1 MTDNISELESLKTEI
16 EFLDKE
22 HHITILKI
30 LKTDSNIILN
40 ENKNGVFVNLT
51 ELSKKTLDELKNYCL
66 YVKSQEIKL
75 ENLENDQKE
84 LENNFFES
92 I

>member
-1 MTDNISELESLKTEI
+1 MGDNICELENLKSEI
-16 EFLDKE
+16 EVLDKE
-22 HHITILKI
+22 HHITILNI

-51 ELSKKTLDELKNYCL
+51 ELSEKTLEELKNYCL

-75 ENLENDQKE
+75 ENMENDQKQI
-84 LENNFFES
+84 ENNYF
-92 I
+92 